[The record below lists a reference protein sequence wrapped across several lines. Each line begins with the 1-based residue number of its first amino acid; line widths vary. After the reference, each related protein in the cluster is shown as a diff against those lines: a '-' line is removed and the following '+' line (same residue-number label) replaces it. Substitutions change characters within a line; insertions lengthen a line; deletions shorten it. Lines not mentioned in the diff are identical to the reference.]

1 MLREPSRPISRI
13 QRGSEGFPELLVFSV
28 PWMTQPG
35 EEAIMCL
42 TGEHGF
48 PLTYVFVHELAL
60 VPMVQ
65 VDELGCALLLSVHP
79 GPHVLAAGLRV
90 DIGALAVPA

>member
-1 MLREPSRPISRI
+1 MRL
-13 QRGSEGFPELLVFSV
+13 
-28 PWMTQPG
+28 M
-35 EEAIMCL
+35 
-42 TGEHGF
+42 GEHRV

-65 VDELGCALLLSVHP
+65 VDELGCALLLAVHP